1 MAFGGV
7 HPFMLKKAAAASGD
21 LFSVTPCLGGA
32 AVLCEDTMTVDP
44 SVDDVVVYTASG
56 SQYCGTVSAT
66 GQGETAAYDLE
77 SKGFSSCSECAS
89 SIGGP

>member
-32 AVLCEDTMTVDP
+32 AVLCEDTGSLAP
-44 SVDDVVVYTASG
+44 SVSDVVTYGDLSNT
-56 SQYCGTVSAT
+56 YCGTIAAT
-66 GQGETAAYDLE
+66 GQGGSAVYDLVDD
-77 SKGFSSCSECAS
+77 GYLDCDDCALS
-89 SIGGP
+89 LGP